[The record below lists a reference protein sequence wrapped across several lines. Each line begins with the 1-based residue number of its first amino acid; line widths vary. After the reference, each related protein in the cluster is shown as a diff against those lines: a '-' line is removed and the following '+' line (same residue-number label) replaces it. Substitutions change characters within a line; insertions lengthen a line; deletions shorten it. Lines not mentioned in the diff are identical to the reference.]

1 MRKNDGKKVWL
12 SPCVTY
18 QKVFPQHGIM
28 YVIEC
33 ITNTLT
39 QALDLWKKSFRAL
52 FETIPEYILLGF
64 TKMASYI
71 FPLII
76 LFFLLFGVSSIIK
89 VEGKYRDNKEDFV
102 FFIQTR

>member
-52 FETIPEYILLGF
+52 FETIPEYIL
-64 TKMASYI
+64 

-76 LFFLLFGVSSIIK
+76 LFFLLFGGSSIIK
-89 VEGKYRDNKEDFV
+89 VEGKYRDNKAGFV
-102 FFIQTR
+102 FLYKRDNGCIFC